1 MLHACELSFNCP
13 RSSERL
19 TFRAEIPDDLELALQ
34 KLTPTE

>member
-1 MLHACELSFNCP
+1 MLHACELTAV